1 MNILIIEDENAAARR
16 LKNILEEIDPEMEV
30 VGQTDG
36 IESSL
41 HWLKSNEAPDLIFL
55 DIHLSD
61 GRCFEIFNHITIDNP
76 IIFTT
81 AYDEYAI
88 QAFKLNTIDYLL
100 KPVKKAELIKAI
112 QKLKNRNNFDYKKLA
127 RAMQQGKKQQ
137 RILVRIGN
145 NLKLI
150 DLSNTAYIT
159 TYNKMT
165 VITTKTG
172 QKLNV
177 DYSLDKLEAMLDDR
191 NFFRINRQF
200 IVNIEAIKK
209 MSMASK
215 SRVRLELDP
224 PSQELIIVSTDRS
237 PKFKKCW
244 WERLKT
250 TTAQNIIPSYCFHF
264 QWVRNFGFG
273 KIPIQT

>member
-237 PKFKKCW
+237 PKFKKW
-244 WERLKT
+244 LVGE
-250 TTAQNIIPSYCFHF
+250 A
-264 QWVRNFGFG
+264 
-273 KIPIQT
+273 